1 MLLRAQS
8 EASFTQGEPPPWVAE
23 WLASRREKAEKK
35 EARAAEPPAAPD
47 PAAAA
52 KRDAQRWK
60 RIEAGT
66 QLADSA
72 GQTMGRIMASI
83 QQVAGTVN
91 DITEATHAQTRDIG
105 QINTAVSR
113 LDRMTQQNSALV
125 EESAAASQG
134 LRDQAHSLD
143 ALISQFV
150 LPGDGEAAQD
160 ARDAQ
165 WLPARKVLLAAT
177 PEDRLLPA

>member
-1 MLLRAQS
+1 MQ
-8 EASFTQGEPPPWVAE
+8 
-23 WLASRREKAEKK
+23 
-35 EARAAEPPAAPD
+35 
-47 PAAAA
+47 
-52 KRDAQRWK
+52 